1 VTDTGIGIAPED
13 LPHVFERFYRA
24 DPARSGGGAG
34 LGLAIV
40 KGLVEAQGG
49 QVGVESTP
57 GQGASFWFTLPQA
70 VGAFPRGHPD
80 GQAQGRAPTPDT
92 AVG

>member
-1 VTDTGIGIAPED
+1 VEVRVTDTGVGIALED

-24 DPARSGGGAG
+24 DPARAGAGAG

-49 QVGVESTP
+49 QVGVESTL
-57 GQGASFWFTLPQA
+57 GQGASFWFTLPPEQ
-70 VGAFPRGHPD
+70 RKC
-80 GQAQGRAPTPDT
+80 
-92 AVG
+92 